1 MPRRNIRHVD
11 TNAKRAILIAVLATV
26 MGSLFVATYSLALG
40 DPVPHRIAAALVGD
54 PAAQASTVGSVQRVA
69 DGGLAFRRYPS
80 VASALRGIDE
90 QTVYAALDVHSNPPT
105 LYVASAAG
113 ASVARLLEKVSA
125 AEPTVRIVD
134 THPLSV
140 NDPNGLDVFYLML
153 VTTIIGFLT
162 VFQVRANA
170 GGLGLRQWTTF
181 IVGVAVCASLVLTLV
196 DGPLLQ
202 RLDLPVMESWGILA
216 LHLAAVASFTSLML
230 VLLGRWAI
238 LPTWLFFVVLG
249 NSSSG
254 GAVSPPL
261 LPQPLDFVSQWLPS
275 GSTVTALR
283 DAVYFHHHQ
292 HLRPIAVLAVWAAVL
307 FAAMLLV
314 SRRRGASPGGEYAQ
328 RGSAKTVPVAD
339 VVRAELADHRG
350 HVV

>member
-1 MPRRNIRHVD
+1 MEARKRQWSPVE
-11 TNAKRAILIAVLATV
+11 RAILIAVVATV

-40 DPVPHRIAAALVGD
+40 DPVPHRIDAALIGD
-54 PAAQASTVGSVQRVA
+54 PSAHASTVQSVQRVA
-69 DGGLAFRRYPS
+69 EGSLVFHRYRS
-80 VASALRGIDE
+80 TAAALREIDE
-90 QTVYAALDVHSNPPT
+90 QHVYAALDLTSKTPT

-113 ASVARLLEKVSA
+113 ASVARVLEKVSA
-125 AEPTVRIVD
+125 AGPPVRVVD
-134 THPLSV
+134 THPLLK

-170 GGLGLRQWTTF
+170 GGLGLRQWTAF
-181 IVGVAVCASLVLTLV
+181 VLGVAICASLVLTLV

-202 RLDLPVMESWGILA
+202 RLDLPVAATWGILA
-216 LHLAAVASFTSLML
+216 LQLVAVASFTSLMV

-261 LPQPLDFVSQWLPS
+261 LPQPLEFVSQWLPS
-275 GSTVTALR
+275 GATVTALR
-283 DAVYFHHHQ
+283 EAVYFPDYQ
-292 HLRPIAVLAVWAAVL
+292 HLRPIAVLATWAAVL

-314 SRRRGASPGGEYAQ
+314 SHRRGTSPGGA
-328 RGSAKTVPVAD
+328 
-339 VVRAELADHRG
+339 
-350 HVV
+350 